1 MPTMVVRA
9 DFPLGTFLGHRDVG
23 LVADF
28 PDTARLHAALLHA
41 AGKGS
46 GAVEQ
51 NGQLR
56 PAPASVEAL
65 EWLEQHPPFGVR
77 HPDIRRV
84 SVRPAQAWRPT
95 GTFNAAKQFVAPRRE
110 LKSQSD
116 AVAVAG
122 PFEWGWRDAPS
133 RVLDMLAGLCADV
146 ACLGE
151 SDSPVQLS
159 LASSEQWVPALLLD
173 PQQSGFPAPGGLA
186 VRTPAAGRVAEL
198 ERDYEASNPPQP
210 PTMVADKYRA
220 GQGSLCPRPSAGS
233 VRQLVYRSSVSEPT
247 VPWPQVLLVE
257 VDAELDTLLSVA
269 WSVAFHRALVARVPE
284 PAPSLIT
291 GRYPSPA
298 VAPANRLALHVLPA
312 CPAISPWLTRT
323 VFAVMIPAG
332 ATSADLDALE
342 VALRGLS
349 RVYGRQG
356 QVRLVGVPRLVG
368 AAQFW
373 SPPVL
378 GSVRFWRPLPALI
391 PEVRRQRDRDHRQ
404 WTLADAAALSA
415 AYVFRD
421 RLALEHS
428 GPDRHAGAV
437 RAATAAGFAIHE
449 VHAIRD
455 SRLDRYAHKTPAG
468 VTVQPYT
475 GLVELGTL
483 APAGALLALGQSRHL
498 GGGLLF
504 PEDLPL
510 PVARARGLTA

>member
-28 PDTARLHAALLHA
+28 PDTARLHSALLHS

-46 GAVEQ
+46 AATEQ

-56 PAPASVEAL
+56 PAPASVAAL
-65 EWLEQHPPFGVR
+65 VWLEQHPPFGVR
-77 HPDIRRV
+77 HPETRRV
-84 SVRPAQAWRPT
+84 AVRPARAWRST
-95 GTFNAAKQFVAPRRE
+95 GTFDGSKQALVPRKE

-122 PFEWGWRDAPS
+122 PFEWGWQDAPPE
-133 RVLDMLAGLCADV
+133 VLGALADLCADV

-159 LASSEQWVPALLLD
+159 VASWEHWVPDLLLD
-173 PQQSGFPAPGGLA
+173 PQQSGFPTPGGVA
-186 VRTPAAGRVAEL
+186 VRTPVVGRVAEL
-198 ERDYEASNPPQP
+198 ERDYEAANPPKR
-210 PTMVADKYRA
+210 PTGAADRYSA
-220 GQGSLCPRPSAGS
+220 GQVSLSSRPSVGS
-233 VRQLVYRSSVSEPT
+233 VRQLVYRSRVPEPT

-257 VDAELDTLLSVA
+257 VDGELDTLLSVA

-284 PAPSLIT
+284 PAPNLIT

-298 VAPANRLALHVLPA
+298 VPPANRLALHVLPA
-312 CPAISPWLTRT
+312 CPAASPWLTRT
-323 VFAVMIPAG
+323 VFAVMLPAG
-332 ATSADLDALE
+332 AISADLDALDA
-342 VALRGLS
+342 ALRGLN

-356 QVRLVGVPRLVG
+356 HVRLVGASRLVDS
-368 AAQFW
+368 AQFW
-373 SPPVL
+373 SPPVP
-378 GSVRFWRPLPALI
+378 GSVRFWRPLPALV
-391 PEVRRQRDRDHRQ
+391 PEVRRQRHRDHRR

-415 AYVFRD
+415 AYVFREQ
-421 RLALEHS
+421 LALEHN
-428 GPDRHAGAV
+428 GPDRHVGAV
-437 RAATAAGFAIHE
+437 RAVLAAGFAIHE
-449 VHAIRD
+449 LHAIRD
-455 SRLDRYAHKTPAG
+455 SQLDRYAHKTPAG

-510 PVARARGLTA
+510 PVARARGLSV

>member
-1 MPTMVVRA
+1 MSTMVVRA

-56 PAPASVEAL
+56 PASASVAAL

-77 HPDIRRV
+77 HPDMTRV
-84 SVRPAQAWRPT
+84 SVRPARAWRPT
-95 GTFNAAKQFVAPRRE
+95 GTFNASKQGVEPRRE

-122 PFEWGWRDAPS
+122 PFEWGWQDPPAE
-133 RVLDMLAGLCADV
+133 VLDTLTGLCADV

-159 LASSEQWVPALLLD
+159 VAPREQWVPDLVLD
-173 PQQSGFPAPGGLA
+173 PQQSGFPTPGGVA
-186 VRTPAAGRVAEL
+186 VRTPVAGRVAEL
-198 ERDYEASNPPQP
+198 ERDYELANPPKP
-210 PTMVADKYRA
+210 PTVAADRYSPGLA
-220 GQGSLCPRPSAGS
+220 SVSPRPAAGA
-233 VRQLVYRSSVSEPT
+233 VRQLVYRSSVPEPT
-247 VPWPQVLLVE
+247 VPWPQVLLVN
-257 VDAELDTLLSVA
+257 VDGELDTLLSVA

-312 CPAISPWLTRT
+312 PPTASPWLTRT
-323 VFAVMIPAG
+323 VFAVMLPTG
-332 ATSADLDALE
+332 ASSADLDALDA
-342 VALRGLS
+342 ALRGLS

-356 QVRLVGVPRLVG
+356 QVRLVGAPRLVD
-368 AAQFW
+368 AAKFW
-373 SPPVL
+373 IPP
-378 GSVRFWRPLPALI
+378 GPGCVRFWRPLPALV
-391 PEVRRQRDRDHRQ
+391 PEVRRQRNQSNRR

-428 GPDRHAGAV
+428 GPDRHGGAV

-455 SRLDRYAHKTPAG
+455 SQLDRYAHKTPAG

-475 GLVELGTL
+475 GLVELGKL
-483 APAGALLALGQSRHL
+483 APVGALLALGQSRHL

-510 PVARARGLTA
+510 PVARARGLTG